1 MTPFTPLTMR
11 GAGGLAPM
19 VVLLMLSAAFAGC
32 LETFSLNGAPS
43 AQMSIDPDGSVRA
56 GDQIT
61 FSAVGSSDPDADAL
75 TFSWDFGDGDLGNG
89 LTISHSYSQP
99 GDYTVTLTVS
109 DGNYET
115 SISDLITVVDSSAR
129 EPKAEITTE
138 KDDDCDGEEAP
149 AGSFI
154 LVWVCEDKEEND
166 RSITVETTVTLDLSL
181 IHI

>member
-43 AQMSIDPDGSVRA
+43 AKMSIDPDGSVRA
-56 GDQIT
+56 GDSIT

-75 TFSWDFGDGDLGNG
+75 TFTWDFGDGNLGDG
-89 LTISHSYSQP
+89 LTTSHSYSQP
-99 GDYTVTLTVS
+99 GDYMVTLTVS
-109 DGNYET
+109 DGNYDT
-115 SISDLITVVDSSAR
+115 SVSDTISVIDSSAR
-129 EPKAEITTE
+129 E
-138 KDDDCDGEEAP
+138 
-149 AGSFI
+149 
-154 LVWVCEDKEEND
+154 
-166 RSITVETTVTLDLSL
+166 LSL